1 MTYDFLVIGA
11 DGAQGKI
18 VARDLLENGYSV
30 FLSDLYNTRVGEFME
45 QYPKK
50 MTAFAYIDV
59 RDLDRTI
66 SVIQR
71 SGADVVVNCAEG
83 DWNLNV
89 FHACLHARVHCV
101 DLGSHVDVTKAQLAL
116 GKEFREIGH
125 TAITGCGAV
134 PGIGN
139 VMLRHA
145 AKKFDSI
152 QTIEAGFAWD
162 SNIKKFVV
170 PFSIESIL
178 EEFTMPAPYIANRR
192 WRTKDPMETAV
203 NRFYRSIGYQKS
215 FLVDHAETYTFYQYF
230 KHKGVRNVRFY
241 AGFPDHSAQV
251 LKTLIDLTFHNKK
264 PVRYNGGA
272 VQPDAFLS
280 QMLKRL
286 PPPRGY
292 REWENLWVE
301 IKGFKDRK
309 KKTLLMECIVPPL
322 KGWEEAGCNVDT
334 GMPGSIIAQMVKEGE
349 IVKRGSF
356 APEGIVPEKSF
367 FKELRRRKMTV
378 YENGERIN

>member
-1 MTYDFLVIGA
+1 MKYDFLVIGA
-11 DGAQGKI
+11 DGMQGGI

-30 FLSDLYNTRVGEFME
+30 FLSDLYNARVSEIIKRF
-45 QYPKK
+45 PKK
-50 MTAFAYIDV
+50 TASFAYIDV
-59 RDLDRTI
+59 RDTDRTI
-66 SVIQR
+66 NVIQK

-89 FHACLHARVHCV
+89 FQACLHTRTHCI
-101 DLGSHVDVTKAQLAL
+101 DLGSHIEDTKAQLAL
-116 GKEFREIGH
+116 NKEFREIGR

-134 PGIGN
+134 PGVGN
-139 VMLRHA
+139 VMLRYA

-152 QTIEAGFAWD
+152 ETIEAGFAWD

-178 EEFTMPAPYIANRR
+178 EEFTMPAPYIINRK
-192 WRTKDPMETAV
+192 WRTRQPVETAA

-215 FLVDHAETYTFYQYF
+215 FLVDHAETFTFYHYL
-230 KHKGVRNVRFY
+230 KHKGVRNIRFY

-251 LKTLIDLTFHNKK
+251 IKTLIDLTFHAKK

-272 VQPDAFLS
+272 IQPDAFLS

-286 PPPRGY
+286 PRPRGY

-309 KKTLLMECIVPPL
+309 KKIILMECVVPPL
-322 KGWEEAGCNVDT
+322 KGWEDAGCNVDT
-334 GMPGSIIAQMVKEGE
+334 GMPASVIAQMIKEGE
-349 IVKRGSF
+349 ITKRGSF
-356 APEGIVPEKSF
+356 APEGIVPEKPF

-378 YENGERIN
+378 YENGARIN